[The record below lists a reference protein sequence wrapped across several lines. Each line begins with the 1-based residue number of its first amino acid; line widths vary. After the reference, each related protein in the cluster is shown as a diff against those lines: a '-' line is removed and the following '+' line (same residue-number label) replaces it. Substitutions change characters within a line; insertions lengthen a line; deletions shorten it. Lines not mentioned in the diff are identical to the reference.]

1 MLHFLYLA
9 DLLTS
14 ELGIPVSTPTF
25 NNLLWVGFGP
35 ETFFT
40 GRQNE
45 LAMLQDYNFNVK
57 TNIVVISGLGG
68 VGKSMLAFQYARNKK
83 DTFNCVWLRGDDKR
97 ALLHS
102 VNNLALQ
109 LKVPAK
115 ETNCT
120 QQQFEEMLIAIRTE
134 LNSINAQPWLFVLDN
149 VEMPHEFIP
158 PVLNSFQREPSVFI
172 IVTSILR
179 NVATK
184 RRNTVLME
192 LGGFS
197 QEEATEFITQQLGE
211 SNNQLS
217 RKLFTTLQGLPLAME
232 QAVGY
237 ITDQRCQ
244 SLKGASYGI
253 QEFLDEFNNQKNAME
268 ILDYELDENEK
279 SIFETVK
286 MCSDRIEALEGGED
300 TMTLLHV
307 LSYLDPDGIPLSFLE
322 RLIRN
327 MDRTIELSPK
337 ALTVLKNYSLISV
350 EHRTITVHRIVQKT
364 IPLLQFA
371 AAQRLLQEVAVG
383 TFRSLAV
390 PTFGELYLCDRRQA
404 TVVWNHMKKDE
415 DIMANFSKIQ
425 SDIVES
431 FLEVD
436 LPLLSSHLFLK
447 ELFGSISDVL
457 DNKTDKLNLR
467 PVFASQYIS
476 QLNTLMRL
484 EDIQR
489 TTTILIAK
497 FGDYHPDVI
506 SAKLE
511 IIGYQKE
518 LNMDVSYLE
527 EFNTLIASAEKHLTK
542 SHADV
547 LTLKRNLAVCLYH
560 DGKYLSV
567 LDLFRDVP
575 PLLKASDRG
584 GFRLRNLELYCYN
597 KLEDVVKVS
606 ELLEEQERKFEALRM
621 DKTSHEID
629 SSAAKEDYDCG
640 KKCFSVNEPFP
651 EMVKLLYEMM
661 LEVEK
666 TKDTIELGCSVTIP
680 EQRNS
685 AETSHNNQRE
695 ADVQQQ
701 TRETATDEAF
711 LLTER
716 KFKEVFTYE
725 RNLSKGMEIL
735 DHIKKYCFEVLL

>member
-1 MLHFLYLA
+1 MLYFLYLA
-9 DLLTS
+9 DLLTL
-14 ELGIPVSTPTF
+14 ELGIPVNTTTF
-25 NNLLWVGFGP
+25 NNLLWIGFGP
-35 ETFFT
+35 ENFFT
-40 GRQNE
+40 GRQNQ
-45 LAMLQDYNFNVK
+45 LAKLQDYHFDAK
-57 TNIVVISGLGG
+57 FKIVVISGLGG
-68 VGKSMLAFQYARNKK
+68 VGKSMLALQYARNKK
-83 DTFNCVWLRGDDKR
+83 DSTNCVWLRGDDKCT
-97 ALLHS
+97 LLHS
-102 VNNLALQ
+102 VKNLALQ

-120 QQQFEEMLIAIRTE
+120 QEQFKEMLIAIRTE

-149 VEMPHEFIP
+149 VEIEHEFIP
-158 PVLNSFQREPSVFI
+158 PVLNSFQSEPSVFI
-172 IVTSILR
+172 IITSILR

-184 RRNTVLME
+184 RRNAVLME
-192 LGGFS
+192 LMGFS
-197 QEEATEFITQQLGE
+197 PEEATEFLTQQLGE
-211 SNNQLS
+211 SNNELS

-237 ITDQRCQ
+237 IVDQRNH
-244 SLKGASYGI
+244 SLKGKAYGI
-253 QEFLDEFNNQKNAME
+253 EEFLDEFNNQKSAMD
-268 ILDYELDENEK
+268 ILNYELYQNEK
-279 SIFETVK
+279 TLFTTLK
-286 MCSDRIEALEGGED
+286 MCFDRIHGLENGHA
-300 TMTLLHV
+300 TTTLLHV

-350 EHRTITVHRIVQKT
+350 EHRTITMSKIVQKT

-371 AAQRLLQEVAVG
+371 AAQRLLQEVAIG
-383 TFRSLAV
+383 AFRSLSV

-404 TVVWNHMKKDE
+404 TVVWNHMKEDE
-415 DIMANFSKIQ
+415 YIMSKFSKIQ

-476 QLNTLMRL
+476 QLKSLMRL

-489 TTTILIAK
+489 TIPTLIGK

-518 LNMDVSYLE
+518 LNMDVNYLE
-527 EFNTLIASAEKHLTK
+527 EFNTLIAIAEKHLTK

-560 DGKYLSV
+560 DGKYFSV
-567 LDLFRDVP
+567 LDLCRDVP
-575 PLLKASDRG
+575 SLLKASNPV
-584 GFRLRNLELYCYN
+584 GFRLRNLELCCYN
-597 KLEDVVKVS
+597 KLGDVVKVS
-606 ELLEEQERKFEALRM
+606 ELLEEHEREFEALRM
-621 DKTSHEID
+621 DKTSHVID
-629 SSAAKEDYDCG
+629 SSAAKEDDDCG
-640 KKCFSVNEPFP
+640 KKCSSVDEPFP
-651 EMVKLLYEMM
+651 EMVKLLYGMM
-661 LEVEK
+661 FQVEK
-666 TKDTIELGCSVTIP
+666 TKDTMELRCSVTIP
-680 EQRNS
+680 EQRNPV
-685 AETSHNNQRE
+685 ETGHNSQRE

-716 KFKEVFTYE
+716 KFKEVLTYE